1 MPESGQLTLS
11 SAEETEALGDRLARA
26 VRASGVGGFAIY
38 LEGDLGTGKTT
49 LARGFLRGLGHPGRV
64 ASPTYTLMEPYELPG
79 CSVCHMDL
87 YRIRSPS
94 ELLDLGLQDV
104 LAGGSIL
111 LVEWPDGGNDPFEGH
126 RVRVTLSAAYRP
138 VLTFLVGGEFQLQA
152 VSVMPIS
159 H

>member
-49 LARGFLRGLGHPGRV
+49 LARGFLRGPGHPGRV

-111 LVEWPDGGNDPFEGH
+111 LVEWPDHGAGHLPLPDITLRLAVVDGG
-126 RVRVTLSAAYRP
+126 RLCQASAESLKGCE
-138 VLTFLVGGEFQLQA
+138 VLDRAGL
-152 VSVMPIS
+152 
-159 H
+159 